1 MCFPYG
7 FANILFRVLL
17 SWRQNNQSQI
27 KCLKEGVNYTI
38 KTASTALQLSE
49 NTESR
54 PSNASLYRPSCTGT
68 ELACVN
74 EAVSRALS
82 P

>member
-7 FANILFRVLL
+7 FANILFGVLL

-49 NTESR
+49 NSTAVELLSTSPLLYWNR
-54 PSNASLYRPSCTGT
+54 VSLC
-68 ELACVN
+68 
-74 EAVSRALS
+74 
-82 P
+82 

>member
-7 FANILFRVLL
+7 SANILFRVSLL

-38 KTASTALQLSE
+38 KTASTALQLS
-49 NTESR
+49 
-54 PSNASLYRPSCTGT
+54 
-68 ELACVN
+68 
-74 EAVSRALS
+74 
-82 P
+82 

>member
-38 KTASTALQLSE
+38 KTASTAFQLSE
-49 NTESR
+49 NSHGRRT
-54 PSNASLYRPSCTGT
+54 PLYIAP
-68 ELACVN
+68 LAL
-74 EAVSRALS
+74 EQS
-82 P
+82 

>member
-49 NTESR
+49 NSQGRRR
-54 PSNASLYRPSCTGT
+54 PLYIAI
-68 ELACVN
+68 LALEQC
-74 EAVSRALS
+74 
-82 P
+82 